1 MAISDSQKVD
11 LLYKK
16 LFGVAKTD
24 LPANK
29 SPSNESIAS
38 PHLTRGDQI
47 WQESANI
54 PETAAAVTNIVQAY
68 QTTGRIQCTAD
79 TTSTPISSVY
89 PSWKTNLIDW
99 IPPEFGA
106 TYFVKVYADN
116 SGASDPT
123 ATGTQLSDSGISGV
137 GEWNFDYQSGVL
149 NFIGGTIPA
158 ALTVSK
164 VIFIVGYR
172 YIGLKGIASLGNIS
186 SNNASITNFS
196 TGNIIIS
203 GGYISGLANITAN
216 LGNVNSW
223 YAGNLNSTT
232 ANITQLTSTNFSSGN
247 VLITGGSISALANAN
262 IGNLRIADT
271 TISSLTG
278 NVSIQPLLSNPN
290 AVVIIDSKSA
300 LQLPSGTTGEQPTV
314 AATGSIRW
322 NSTNSRVEYYTG
334 TAWAAITGQI
344 DNQVITP
351 DGSSV
356 AYTLDYTSTAE
367 GIIVSINGTLQQ
379 PDVAYTVSGTTITFN
394 EIPLTTDIISIRF
407 IASGVSGFAGGEV
420 TGNVYI
426 SDTTTSTSTTTG
438 ALIVNGGVGID
449 GGNGNAIVATG
460 NVWISGNILPG
471 PGLVSGTANIGSPT
485 TTYNTIFAKATSS
498 QYADLAE
505 NYLSDEIYAPGT
517 VVIIGGN
524 KEITISKLDH
534 DTRVA
539 GVISTNPAYLM
550 NSENSGLP
558 VALTGRVPCQVQ
570 GPICKGDL
578 VVASAIPGVARQI
591 DLTLYTPGCVLG
603 KSLETI
609 NNATIQNIEILM
621 GRF

>member
-38 PHLTRGDQI
+38 PALLRGENI

-54 PETAAAVTNIVQAY
+54 PATAAAVTNIVQAY

-89 PSWKTNLIDW
+89 PSWKTNLTDW

-123 ATGTQLSDSGISGV
+123 VTGTQLSDSGISGV

-223 YAGNLNSTT
+223 YAANLNSTA

-247 VLITGGSISALANAN
+247 VLITGGYISVLANAN

-278 NVSIQPLLSNPN
+278 NVTIQPLLSNSN
-290 AVVIIDSKSA
+290 AVVIISGTSA
-300 LQLPSGTTGEQPTV
+300 LQLPAGTTAQQPTPV
-314 AATGSIRW
+314 YGGAIRW
-322 NSTNSRVEYYTG
+322 NNSTNTLEVYTG
-334 TAWAAITGQI
+334 SSWISLLSQI
-344 DNQVITP
+344 NNQTITP
-351 DGSSV
+351 DGVST
-356 AYTLDYTSTAE
+356 AFTLDYSTTAE

-379 PDVAYTVSGTTITFN
+379 PGAAYTVAGTQITFTEIPLSTDIVSIRYIAAGTVTAENTQEINSANVELTTTPIIIDSFNQSTYRSAKYMITTTAASSAEFSEFAVVHMGATVSVSNVNKVITGSSLTTITAN
-394 EIPLTTDIISIRF
+394 ISGSTVRIW
-407 IASGVSGFAGGEV
+407 A
-420 TGNVYI
+420 TG
-426 SDTTTSTSTTTG
+426 STT
-438 ALIVNGGVGID
+438 AQLK
-449 GGNGNAIVATG
+449 
-460 NVWISGNILPG
+460 LQK
-471 PGLVSGTANIGSPT
+471 
-485 TTYNTIFAKATSS
+485 TYF
-498 QYADLAE
+498 
-505 NYLSDEIYAPGT
+505 
-517 VVIIGGN
+517 VV
-524 KEITISKLDH
+524 
-534 DTRVA
+534 
-539 GVISTNPAYLM
+539 
-550 NSENSGLP
+550 
-558 VALTGRVPCQVQ
+558 
-570 GPICKGDL
+570 
-578 VVASAIPGVARQI
+578 
-591 DLTLYTPGCVLG
+591 
-603 KSLETI
+603 
-609 NNATIQNIEILM
+609 
-621 GRF
+621 

>member
-16 LFGVAKTD
+16 LFGVTKTD

-38 PHLTRGDQI
+38 PALLRGENI

-54 PETAAAVTNIVQAY
+54 PATAAAVTNIVQAY

-89 PSWKTNLIDW
+89 PSWKTNLTDW

-106 TYFVKVYADN
+106 TYFVKVYADT

-123 ATGTQLSDSGISGV
+123 VTGTQLSDSGIAGV

-172 YIGLKGIASLGNIS
+172 YIGLRGIASLGNIS

-196 TGNIIIS
+196 TGNIVIS

-223 YAGNLNSTT
+223 YAAELNSTT

-247 VLITGGSISALANAN
+247 VLITGGHISALANAN

-278 NVSIQPLLSNPN
+278 NVTIQPLLSNSN
-290 AVVIIDSKSA
+290 AVVIISGTSA
-300 LQLPSGTTGEQPTV
+300 LQLPSGTTGEQPTLV
-314 AATGSIRW
+314 ANGSIRW
-322 NSTNSRVEYYTG
+322 NSTTSDVEYYSGTG
-334 TAWAAITGQI
+334 WQPITGKV
-344 DNQVITP
+344 DNQIITP

-356 AYTLDYTSTAE
+356 AYTLNHASTAE

-379 PDVAYTVSGTTITFN
+379 PGVAYTVSDTTITFT

-407 IASGVSGFAGGEV
+407 IASGIAGWAGGEV
-420 TGNVYI
+420 SGAI
-426 SDTTTSTSTTTG
+426 RTTSTAQSISTTTG
-438 ALIVNGGVGID
+438 ALIVD
-449 GGNGNAIVATG
+449 GGAGIAG
-460 NVWISGNILPG
+460 NVN
-471 PGLVSGTANIGSPT
+471 V
-485 TTYNTIFAKATSS
+485 
-498 QYADLAE
+498 
-505 NYLSDEIYAPGT
+505 
-517 VVIIGGN
+517 GG
-524 KEITISKLDH
+524 
-534 DTRVA
+534 
-539 GVISTNPAYLM
+539 
-550 NSENSGLP
+550 
-558 VALTGRVPCQVQ
+558 
-570 GPICKGDL
+570 
-578 VVASAIPGVARQI
+578 
-591 DLTLYTPGCVLG
+591 
-603 KSLETI
+603 
-609 NNATIQNIEILM
+609 NATISSLAGIGSRTVTASATGLLSAASDSSLKTEITSASIPGLAEILQIHPKAYQWNSDIARRGNDAAIEIGFFADQVAPIIPSAAPKGHDNLY
-621 GRF
+621 GFYDRSLLAALVKAVQEQQVTITELQQKIANLEANQK